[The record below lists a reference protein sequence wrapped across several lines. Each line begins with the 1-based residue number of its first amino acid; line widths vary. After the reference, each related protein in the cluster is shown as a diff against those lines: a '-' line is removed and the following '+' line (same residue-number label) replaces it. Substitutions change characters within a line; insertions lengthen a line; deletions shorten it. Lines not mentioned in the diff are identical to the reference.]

1 MKKILL
7 FSLVGA
13 WLCHD
18 TIYAQAFVQ
27 LGTTQVVDEGNRLL
41 HTSDGGYITAGS
53 ADGSA
58 VLYKT
63 DCLGNLVA
71 QIEKT
76 VSPGP
81 ATFWD
86 VIELSDGSIV
96 ALGSAQIVA
105 PLDTGNRV
113 FLLKTNAMLEEISTN
128 SFPILGKNAVGK
140 SIAATS
146 TGHLLVWGE
155 VMGISID
162 FTDAFF
168 QRVDPITLEPTDN
181 PVIFNN
187 GVDRARRILPTSDGN
202 FLLAGDSFI
211 GNVFD
216 PEAIINNILRAY
228 KVDENGA
235 LIWEANVSQTS
246 QTKQGLSQVAG
257 VTQNMDSGNFMLGGT
272 LFGGTDDRKQDAFFA
287 LIGPDGTVLDTSYAA
302 HPGQQR
308 LFSIIAQKDIP
319 GLYSMV
325 GESDGATIGVP
336 SIAIA
341 QAYEQG
347 NLILISGVTLDP
359 TTLVSLRDITEI
371 DPGRVAYMGTL
382 PDNPIVLNA
391 TDIIIGTPGA
401 TAGIVYQNCA
411 LAATLSAPASA
422 FQWSRDGQIIQGA
435 NQGVYFPTQAGLYQ
449 VQILDQKGCYGVSDT
464 FRVDGP
470 TADFVATPDGLMTT
484 FDNTSQGGTT
494 YAWNFGDGSTSALS
508 EPTHTFTST
517 GVYSV
522 QLIVTNNCGLKDT
535 TIQQI
540 GVTSAAEPSW
550 LSYFELAPN
559 PSTGLVTI
567 EMRGVAQGKVSFTLF
582 NAIGQT
588 ALVDESSF
596 QNGWLQKTFN
606 LEQLPAGVYY
616 LQIRSGKE
624 AKNVR
629 LVKG

>member
-1 MKKILL
+1 MKHHLPFTVLAILL
-7 FSLVGA
+7 ITNTTF
-13 WLCHD
+13 
-18 TIYAQAFVQ
+18 AQSFVQ

-53 ADGSA
+53 AGGSA

-86 VIELSDGSIV
+86 VIELSDGSLV

-146 TGHLLVWGE
+146 AGHLLVWGE
-155 VMGISID
+155 VMGFSID

-168 QRVDPITLEPTDN
+168 QRVDPTTLEPTDN

-211 GNVFD
+211 GNIFD
-216 PEAIINNILRAY
+216 PEANINNILRAY

-246 QTKQGLSQVAG
+246 QTKQGLAQVAG
-257 VTQNMDSGNFMLGGT
+257 VTQNMDSGNYMLGGT

-287 LIGPDGTVLDTSYAA
+287 LIGPDGTVLDTTYVA

-308 LFSIIAQKDIP
+308 LFSILAHQDVP
-319 GLYSMV
+319 GLFSMV
-325 GESDGATIGVP
+325 GESDGSPVGVP

-341 QAYEQG
+341 QAYELG
-347 NLILISGVTLDP
+347 NMIFFSGVTLDP
-359 TTLVSLRDITEI
+359 STLISLRDITEI
-371 DPGRVAYMGTL
+371 DPGRIAYMGTL
-382 PDNPIVLNA
+382 PDNPFVLNA
-391 TDIIIGTPGA
+391 TDIILGTPGA
-401 TAGIVYQNCA
+401 SAGIVYQNCA
-411 LAATLSAPASA
+411 LAVTLSIPASA
-422 FQWSRDGQIIQGA
+422 FQWYRDGQIIQGA
-435 NQGVYFPTQAGLYQ
+435 NQGVYFPTQTGLYQ
-449 VQILDQKGCYGVSDT
+449 VQILDQKGCFGVSDT
-464 FRVDGP
+464 FRIEGP

-494 YAWNFGDGSTSALS
+494 YAWNFGDGSTSTLS
-508 EPTHTFTST
+508 EPTHTYAST

-559 PSTGLVTI
+559 PSTGLVTL
-567 EMRGVAQGKVSFTLF
+567 EMQGVAQGKVSFTLL
-582 NAIGQT
+582 NAVGQT

-629 LVKG
+629 VVKG